1 MMRLNLIPKRES
13 ARISCSQGDTT
24 LRKWVFLIYNGAER
38 WQIDA
43 DSVTFECSNGE
54 EIPARIMA
62 NNTVSVDCR
71 LPISNTAG
79 HYRCKLRFVKGAE
92 ILHTQAFD
100 LWVEGV
106 SNGIN

>member
-1 MMRLNLIPKRES
+1 MMRLNLIPKREYTR
-13 ARISCSQGDTT
+13 ASCSQGDTT
-24 LRKWVFLIYNGAER
+24 LRKWRFHIYNGATR

-43 DSVTFECSNGE
+43 DSVTFECSNGA
-54 EIPARIMA
+54 EISGTIED
-62 NNTVSVDCR
+62 NTVIVDCTTAV
-71 LPISNTAG
+71 SENAG

-92 ILHTQAFD
+92 ILHTQAFG

>member
-1 MMRLNLIPKRES
+1 MMRLNLVPKREYTR
-13 ARISCSQGDTT
+13 AACSQGDTT
-24 LRKWVFLIYNGAER
+24 LRKWVFQIFNGAER

-43 DSVTFECSNGE
+43 DSVTLECSNGA
-54 EIPARIMA
+54 EISGSIED
-62 NNTVSVDCR
+62 NTVMVDCTTAV
-71 LPISNTAG
+71 SNTAG

>member
-1 MMRLNLIPKRES
+1 MIRLNLIPKRES

-24 LRKWVFLIYNGAER
+24 LRKWVFQIFNGAER

-43 DSVTFECSNGE
+43 DSVTLECSNGAE
-54 EIPARIMA
+54 VAGVIED
-62 NNTVSVDCR
+62 NTVMVDCTTAV
-71 LPISNTAG
+71 SNTAG